1 MPKLVGYSTALDMIL
16 TGKTLKADKAK
27 KIGLVDLVVDPA
39 ALESVQMTFKLI
51 IELIF
56 FILMLLIRRL
66 FNKPKVSSRAL

>member
-39 ALESVQMTFKLI
+39 ALESVKMTFKLI
-51 IELIF
+51 IELLF
-56 FILMLLIRRL
+56 FTLMLLIRRL